1 VFNNSILVSNMTKA
15 W

>member
-1 VFNNSILVSNMTKA
+1 VFNNSILVFNMTKA